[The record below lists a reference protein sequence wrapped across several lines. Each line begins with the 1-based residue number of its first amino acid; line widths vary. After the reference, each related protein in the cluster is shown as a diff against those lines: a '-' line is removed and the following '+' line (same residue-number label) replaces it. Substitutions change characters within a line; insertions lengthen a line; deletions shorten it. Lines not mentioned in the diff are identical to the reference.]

1 VGGAPRDARP
11 RLRSGVLAAIVVVL
25 PVPCGACLEG
35 EAEPIVRLTAA
46 ALDGAPAPDSAA
58 ATCQTSGPIVLYY
71 RDASPAASV
80 DQIDFLFKVVNATGA
95 AIPLSSLAIRYYF
108 TNELT
113 VPGQTAIYYT
123 DTCCGTSRTGFNAD
137 VIETVTPLTGVA
149 GADTVLETTFDAAA
163 GVLENGDDV
172 QVEVGFHATGYTQNL
187 QQTNDYSY
195 SAGAAGTQ
203 AQWDACPP
211 QCANF
216 HSCALTVYRDGVLVW
231 GQPP

>member
-1 VGGAPRDARP
+1 
-11 RLRSGVLAAIVVVL
+11 
-25 PVPCGACLEG
+25 
-35 EAEPIVRLTAA
+35 LTAA
-46 ALDGAPAPDSAA
+46 AGDGAGPSCAP
-58 ATCQTSGPIVLYY
+58 SGAIVLYY

-123 DTCCGTSRTGFNAD
+123 DTCCGAARTMFNAD
-137 VIETVTPLTGVA
+137 VIETVNPIAAVA
-149 GADTVLETTFDAAA
+149 GADTYLETTFDAAA
-163 GVLENGDDV
+163 GLLQNGDDV

-195 SAGAAGTQ
+195 SAATAGTQ
-203 AQWDACPP
+203 AQWDACPT
-211 QCANF
+211 QCTNF